1 MQETILQFGT
11 GNFLRGFADD
21 FMQQLNNKGLYAGQV
36 VVVSPTDSATVEKIN
51 AQGGRYH
58 LLLRGLAKG
67 QPVRDLREIRCIS
80 RAINPYRDFGAYL
93 ALARQPALRF
103 VISNTTEA
111 GIQFDP
117 HCRLTDRPAASFPA
131 KLTQLL
137 YARYQTH
144 LPGLVIL
151 ACELIDHN
159 GRELEN
165 CVRRYAEQWQLGAD
179 FSRWLEAKN
188 TFCSTLVDRIVT
200 GYPREEAAE
209 ICAQIGGDDAL
220 LDTAEP
226 YHLWVIEGNFEQE
239 LPLQAAGLNVVWTDQ
254 VAPYKKMKVRI
265 LNGAHT
271 ALVFPSLLCRV
282 ETVGE
287 SLKDKDLA
295 AFLDCCLHR
304 YILPTL
310 ENQAEAETFAKAV
323 LERFA
328 NPYIHHRWQSIALN
342 SISKYTARVLPTLL
356 DTVAGGA
363 PVPRPLAF
371 SLACLIEYYKTRPV
385 TDDPK
390 QTAFI
395 KENPLPAILANAEL
409 WGTDLS
415 FLTDTVT
422 ICTEKLHQSGVREAM
437 QWSM

>member
-1 MQETILQFGT
+1 MRKPRVLWGCA
-11 GNFLRGFADD
+11 LAAA
-21 FMQQLNNKGLYAGQV
+21 LLLGLAVCAV
-36 VVVSPTDSATVEKIN
+36 VGA
-51 AQGGRYH
+51 
-58 LLLRGLAKG
+58 LLLRGLAEG

-80 RAINPYRDFGAYL
+80 RAVNPYRDFDAYL
-93 ALARQPALRF
+93 ALAQQPTLRF

-117 HCRLTDRPAASFPA
+117 HCRLTDRPAAPFPA

-137 YARYQTH
+137 YARYQAH

-179 FSRWLEAKN
+179 FARWLEAKN
-188 TFCSTLVDRIVT
+188 TFCNTLVDRIVT
-200 GYPREEAAE
+200 GYPREEAAK
-209 ICAQIGGDDAL
+209 ICAKIGTDDPL

-271 ALVFPSLLCRV
+271 ALVFPSLLCGV

-310 ENQAEAETFAKAV
+310 DNRAETEAFAKAV

-395 KENPLPAILANAEL
+395 KENPIPAILANAEL

-422 ICTEKLHQSGVREAM
+422 TCTEKLHQSGVREAM
-437 QWSM
+437 RWSM

>member
-1 MQETILQFGT
+1 MQETILQFG
-11 GNFLRGFADD
+11 
-21 FMQQLNNKGLYAGQV
+21 
-36 VVVSPTDSATVEKIN
+36 
-51 AQGGRYH
+51 
-58 LLLRGLAKG
+58 
-67 QPVRDLREIRCIS
+67 
-80 RAINPYRDFGAYL
+80 
-93 ALARQPALRF
+93 
-103 VISNTTEA
+103 
-111 GIQFDP
+111 
-117 HCRLTDRPAASFPA
+117 
-131 KLTQLL
+131 
-137 YARYQTH
+137 
-144 LPGLVIL
+144 
-151 ACELIDHN
+151 
-159 GRELEN
+159 
-165 CVRRYAEQWQLGAD
+165 
-179 FSRWLEAKN
+179 
-188 TFCSTLVDRIVT
+188 T

-209 ICAQIGGDDAL
+209 ICAQIGSNDTL

-226 YHLWVIEGNFEQE
+226 YHLWVIEGDFEQE

-295 AFLDCCLHR
+295 TFLDCCLHR

>member
-1 MQETILQFGT
+1 M
-11 GNFLRGFADD
+11 
-21 FMQQLNNKGLYAGQV
+21 
-36 VVVSPTDSATVEKIN
+36 
-51 AQGGRYH
+51 
-58 LLLRGLAKG
+58 
-67 QPVRDLREIRCIS
+67 
-80 RAINPYRDFGAYL
+80 
-93 ALARQPALRF
+93 
-103 VISNTTEA
+103 ISNTTEA

-117 HCRLTDRPAASFPA
+117 HCSLTDRPAAPFPS

-137 YARYQTH
+137 YARYQAH

-151 ACELIDHN
+151 ACELIDNN

-179 FSRWLEAKN
+179 FARWLEAKN
-188 TFCSTLVDRIVT
+188 TFCNTLVDRIVT

-209 ICAQIGGDDAL
+209 ICAKIGTDDPL

-239 LPLQAAGLNVVWTDQ
+239 LPLQAAGLNVVWTDR

-295 AFLDCCLHR
+295 TFLDCCLHR

-310 ENQAEAETFAKAV
+310 DNRAEAEAFAKAV

-342 SISKYTARVLPTLL
+342 SISKYTARILPTLL
-356 DTVAGGA
+356 DTVANGA

-390 QTAFI
+390 QTVFI
-395 KENPLPAILANAEL
+395 KENPIPVILANAEL

>member
-1 MQETILQFGT
+1 M
-11 GNFLRGFADD
+11 
-21 FMQQLNNKGLYAGQV
+21 
-36 VVVSPTDSATVEKIN
+36 VSPTDSATVEKIN
-51 AQGGRYH
+51 AKNGRYH
-58 LLLRGLAKG
+58 LLLRGLAEG

-80 RAINPYRDFGAYL
+80 RAVNPYRDFDAYL

-117 HCRLTDRPAASFPA
+117 HCSLTDRPAAPFPS

-137 YARYQTH
+137 YARYQAH

-151 ACELIDHN
+151 ACELIDNN

-179 FSRWLEAKN
+179 FARWLEAKN
-188 TFCSTLVDRIVT
+188 TFCNTLVDRIVT

-209 ICAQIGGDDAL
+209 ICAQIGSDDAL

-239 LPLQAAGLNVVWTDQ
+239 LPLQTAGLNVIWTDQ
-254 VAPYKKMKVRI
+254 VAPYKKTEST
-265 LNGAHT
+265 HT
-271 ALVFPSLLCRV
+271 QRCPHALVFPSLLCRV

-310 ENQAEAETFAKAV
+310 ENQAEAEAFSKAV

-342 SISKYTARVLPTLL
+342 SISKYTP
-356 DTVAGGA
+356 GCC
-363 PVPRPLAF
+363 PL
-371 SLACLIEYYKTRPV
+371 CWTP
-385 TDDPK
+385 
-390 QTAFI
+390 
-395 KENPLPAILANAEL
+395 
-409 WGTDLS
+409 
-415 FLTDTVT
+415 
-422 ICTEKLHQSGVREAM
+422 
-437 QWSM
+437 

>member
-1 MQETILQFGT
+1 M
-11 GNFLRGFADD
+11 
-21 FMQQLNNKGLYAGQV
+21 
-36 VVVSPTDSATVEKIN
+36 
-51 AQGGRYH
+51 
-58 LLLRGLAKG
+58 
-67 QPVRDLREIRCIS
+67 
-80 RAINPYRDFGAYL
+80 
-93 ALARQPALRF
+93 
-103 VISNTTEA
+103 
-111 GIQFDP
+111 
-117 HCRLTDRPAASFPA
+117 
-131 KLTQLL
+131 
-137 YARYQTH
+137 
-144 LPGLVIL
+144 
-151 ACELIDHN
+151 
-159 GRELEN
+159 
-165 CVRRYAEQWQLGAD
+165 
-179 FSRWLEAKN
+179 
-188 TFCSTLVDRIVT
+188 
-200 GYPREEAAE
+200 
-209 ICAQIGGDDAL
+209 

-295 AFLDCCLHR
+295 TFLDCCLHR

-310 ENQAEAETFAKAV
+310 DNRAEAEAFAKAV

-390 QTAFI
+390 QAAFI
-395 KENPLPAILANAEL
+395 RENPIPAILANAEL

-422 ICTEKLHQSGVREAM
+422 TCTEKLHQSGVREAM

>member
-1 MQETILQFGT
+1 MQETMIQFGT

-21 FMQQLNNKGLYAGQV
+21 FIQQLNDKGLYAGQA
-36 VVVSPTDSATVEKIN
+36 VVVSPTDSATVAKIN

-58 LLLRGLAKG
+58 LLLRGLADG
-67 QPVRDLREIRCIS
+67 QPVSHLREIRCLS
-80 RAINPYRDFGAYL
+80 RAINPYRDFDAYL
-93 ALARQPALRF
+93 ALARQPEVRF
-103 VISNTTEA
+103 VISNTTET
-111 GIQFDP
+111 GIRFDDS
-117 HCRLTDRPAASFPA
+117 CRLADRPAAAFPA

-137 YARYQTH
+137 HARYQAG

-151 ACELIDHN
+151 ACELIDNN
-159 GRELEN
+159 GQELKR
-165 CVRRYAEQWQLGAD
+165 CVQRYAEQWQLGAD
-179 FSRWLEAKN
+179 FACWLETEN
-188 TFCSTLVDRIVT
+188 TFCNTLVDRIVT

-209 ICAQIGGDDAL
+209 ICAKIGRDDPL

-239 LPLQAAGLNVVWTDQ
+239 LPLQAAGLNVVWTDR
-254 VAPYKKMKVRI
+254 VAPYKKMKVRV

-271 ALVFPSLLCRV
+271 SLVFPSLLCGV

-287 SLKDKDLA
+287 SLKDPDLA

-310 ENQAEAETFAKAV
+310 DNQAEAEAFAQAV

-342 SISKYTARVLPTLL
+342 SISKFTARVLPTLL
-356 DTVAGGA
+356 DTVAAGA

-385 TDDPK
+385 TDDPT
-390 QTAFI
+390 QAAFI
-395 KENPLPAILANAEL
+395 KENPIPAILANADL

-415 FLTDTVT
+415 FLTEAVT
-422 ICTEKLHQSGVREAM
+422 ECTKKLHHSGVREAL